1 MKYSYHWSAQN
12 HNAYFPQSTQQSRGH
27 SFLSFLDISHKYR
40 LLRLFIF
47 YSIFS
52 RKFILK
58 LYWFLVEVNHAITK
72 ELHMEL
78 IKLENNRITFTSRY
92 WSNYDLCDDNPQWL
106 MIAIFSF
113 TVLEYC
119 LSQLVNQIWTHL
131 FSRLILFLLFSCL
144 LRFWFSFN
152 IIKLK

>member
-27 SFLSFLDISHKYR
+27 SFLYFLDISHKYR
-40 LLRLFIF
+40 L
-47 YSIFS
+47 
-52 RKFILK
+52 LK